1 LTTKKK
7 RDPYN
12 FIKFT
17 NLEPGGLT
25 LLHKLTNVKSV
36 IHGDGRDNC
45 GFYTICWEHQ
55 QPTCDHHDIKIHF
68 ARNRHNFSTAN
79 IPCSSQKGW
88 ATTTSN
94 VVRKAPK
101 ITQLEHKKK
110 ITQGTAALIYRQG
123 RNVAKKHG
131 RSSPVGFPPRPP
143 VVAGGAHSGNFLVFV
158 GGWFKF
164 KLGYLRRP
172 QVSSAWRASQQ
183 GRHFLSVVV
192 VSCPRPRFPVA
203 LVVVKSGVLI
213 TPKLQRPTNPSRAR
227 TKEAKIKQ
235 EQYLVLWS
243 TKAYDIRVTFFGSGG
258 GVGDTE
264 HLVTSC

>member
-1 LTTKKK
+1 
-7 RDPYN
+7 
-12 FIKFT
+12 
-17 NLEPGGLT
+17 
-25 LLHKLTNVKSV
+25 V

-45 GFYTICWEHQ
+45 GFYTICWEHR

-79 IPCSSQKGW
+79 IPCSNQKGW

-110 ITQGTAALIYRQG
+110 ITQGTSALIYRQV
-123 RNVAKKHG
+123 RSVAKKHG

-164 KLGYLRRP
+164 KLGYLKLLTGFSYPTSTRRHGNF
-172 QVSSAWRASQQ
+172 A
-183 GRHFLSVVV
+183 
-192 VSCPRPRFPVA
+192 
-203 LVVVKSGVLI
+203 GVHTLLRI
-213 TPKLQRPTNPSRAR
+213 LGT
-227 TKEAKIKQ
+227 IK
-235 EQYLVLWS
+235 
-243 TKAYDIRVTFFGSGG
+243 
-258 GVGDTE
+258 
-264 HLVTSC
+264 